1 MRAVVLKA
9 SVTLSL
15 ISPLLATPPQQ
26 PQQQQQPQNAQQLPS
41 APQKQ
46 SPILRPSTCQTRKI
60 YNNVTLLGGTK
71 AGNYTSLGKAEHLQ
85 DCVGRACD
93 LNEGH
98 VALMIGSYC
107 FSVTCHNERVCQTIP
122 AKPTHL
128 KPKVAYLAWT
138 QEPIEPDT
146 SKSNGC

>member
-1 MRAVVLKA
+1 MTWVFCLA
-9 SVTLSL
+9 
-15 ISPLLATPPQQ
+15 ATPPQQ
-26 PQQQQQPQNAQQLPS
+26 QQQQQNPQLPLNK
-41 APQKQ
+41 PQKQ

-146 SKSNGC
+146 SKY

>member
-1 MRAVVLKA
+1 MFSIIALLREFFSHSAVA
-9 SVTLSL
+9 AQPQ
-15 ISPLLATPPQQ
+15 IQTPPILQK
-26 PQQQQQPQNAQQLPS
+26 P
-41 APQKQ
+41 PQKQ

-98 VALMIGSYC
+98 VALMIGRYC

-122 AKPTHL
+122 AKPTQL

-146 SKSNGC
+146 SKALLSIVM